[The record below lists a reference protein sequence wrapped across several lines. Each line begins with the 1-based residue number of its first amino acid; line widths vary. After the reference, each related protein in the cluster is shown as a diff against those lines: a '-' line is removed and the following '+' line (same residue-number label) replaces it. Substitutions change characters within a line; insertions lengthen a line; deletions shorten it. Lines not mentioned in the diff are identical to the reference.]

1 MHAMAKYFRAAVLIS
16 FVLCP
21 IALLAQASD
30 KLVQE
35 QKINQIITET
45 SIPQQL
51 EQSVT
56 DLERQFDQNPFGL
69 PDSLNKQMMQAF
81 SDNFSPETL
90 TKTLQ
95 KVFDQQYDPTHADS
109 TIQWLNKSSVQS
121 VLDYEKEFYTLQ
133 GIRKRV
139 VNKYELEQNPPSRER
154 GRIIAELV
162 TNSLSADREI
172 ETRAT
177 IFRALISALND
188 LSTQRSFTQQQ
199 IDIFVDNYR
208 SQIRSQIDQE
218 LTNQLLVKYHGLDN
232 KALENFMTFY
242 KTGSGNWLN
251 TTTSEAVDS
260 SLKKASE
267 EFLNSVRNLN

>member
-1 MHAMAKYFRAAVLIS
+1 
-16 FVLCP
+16 
-21 IALLAQASD
+21 LAQASD

-56 DLERQFDQNPFGL
+56 HLERQFAQNPFGL
-69 PDSLNKQMMQAF
+69 PDSVNEQMMQVF
-81 SDNFSPETL
+81 SDNFRPETL

-95 KVFDQQYDPTHADS
+95 KVFDQRYDPVHADS
-109 TIQWLNKSSVQS
+109 TIHWLNKLSVQS

-139 VNKYELEQNPPSRER
+139 VNKYELEQNPPTQKREQ
-154 GRIIAELV
+154 IIAELT

-172 ETRAT
+172 EARAT
-177 IFRALISALND
+177 IFKALISALSE

-218 LTNQLLVKYHGLDN
+218 LTNQMLVKYHGLEN
-232 KALENFMTFY
+232 KALEDFIAFY

-260 SLKKASE
+260 SFKKASE
-267 EFLNSVRNLN
+267 KFLNSVRNFN